1 MRAWLRTLL
10 VALLL
15 LATALAAGLLAAG
28 RIGGERVR
36 ASAER
41 SLAATLGSPVR
52 LASARLRVGRRGPA
66 FEARGLEA
74 FASARGPA
82 LRVERVSARIDPL
95 SLMLGQA
102 QLRRLVLT
110 GAELRLERDS
120 EGRFGPAALARALK
134 RAGPDEPGRTVA
146 DRLRRAGNA
155 ARNLLKGPL
164 PLLRASLAA
173 LEIEVRHAR
182 IVLADARSGMSLALE
197 DLDGG
202 LAQRGRSRALRVAA
216 SGRLVDAEGECGW
229 ITLEGARDAQAPPR
243 LRLEVHHLDLR
254 AIGPQLAVLHPQL
267 RLSGVARGHAE
278 LLLDEGSDPQ
288 LDLDLTLRD
297 AHLRIPRAGGGAPIS
312 WSGASATARVA
323 LQLAPRRL
331 RLLEADLDLDGTR
344 IRAEGVVERPLR
356 PSARAR
362 LELRTRDVDLVAAR
376 DAAELLPDDW
386 EERLAG
392 PLELVSQGRVD
403 RLELVG
409 TATLAE
415 WSQAFDPQAA
425 GLAVAV
431 TGTAHLEDVALRV
444 GEGEPLE
451 GLTGRV
457 TLSGDRIE
465 IRDTGSSR
473 ERPELDLVIEG
484 LEHLLAHGHRDPRP
498 RTGLPGLATLAE
510 LIRSVTSGEDDGPAT
525 RVGRGQL
532 RVDWLSHPGVGFPLE
547 DVQMVVRPGPAQG
560 FSFDAGGRWGGLS
573 ARARGAYRPG
583 GPAGPD
589 PGATRSRVELRV
601 EVDPPKA
608 TPPPN
613 QSPEAFV
620 IASLDFEGGQFQGI
634 PLARTQ
640 AELQGHGKRIELR
653 EGWLE
658 LAAGGSI
665 ETRARLDLAEAGAIP
680 TELDIV
686 LRAADLAA
694 LSPVFGLKAGDL
706 AGALDATAHAEGM
719 FEPGRPLLGELVAR
733 ATLEARNG
741 EIRRRAPLAASLG
754 GSQDEVERVEPNEP
768 LPFRRARGTLALSD
782 GVLETESLVLENDRV
797 RIVAAGSVRISGE
810 PHEVAAVIALFPH
823 NAVDA
828 IVGRVPIVG
837 WILQGPDGR
846 LIGRYLEVTGP
857 WAAPRVER
865 IQGRFVATGMIEGLP
880 HFVMNGLRAIG
891 SALARLNPIPQ
902 AESSE
907 GS

>member
-10 VALLL
+10 LALLL
-15 LATALAAGLLAAG
+15 AATALAAGLLAAG
-28 RIGGERVR
+28 QLGSERVR

-66 FEARGLEA
+66 FEAEGLEA
-74 FASARGPA
+74 FADAGEPA

-102 QLRRLVLT
+102 QLRRLVLS
-110 GAELRLERDS
+110 GAELRLERDA
-120 EGRFGPAALARALK
+120 EGRLGPASLAEALARTGPGAPEQTAL
-134 RAGPDEPGRTVA
+134 
-146 DRLRRAGNA
+146 DRLRQAGDA
-155 ARNLLKGPL
+155 ARGLLRGPL

-182 IVLADARSGMSLALE
+182 IVLADAGSGTSLALE
-197 DLDGG
+197 DLDGR
-202 LAQRGRSRALRVAA
+202 LALRGRSRTLRVAA
-216 SGRLVDAEGECGW
+216 SGRLVDAEGERGW
-229 ITLEGARDAQAPPR
+229 ITLEGERNAQVPPH

-254 AIGPQLAVLHPQL
+254 AFAPQLAALDPQI
-267 RLSGVARGHAE
+267 RLSGVARGHAD
-278 LLLDEGSDPQ
+278 LHLTADSDPR

-297 AHLRIPRAGGGAPIS
+297 ASLRIPRAGGGAPIVL
-312 WSGASATARVA
+312 GGESAAAQVA
-323 LQLAPRRL
+323 LLLAPHRL
-331 RLLEADLDLDGTR
+331 RLLEAELNLDGTR

-362 LELRTRDVDLVAAR
+362 LEVQTRDVDLVSAR
-376 DAAELLPDDW
+376 DAAQLLPDDW

-392 PLELVSQGRVD
+392 PLELVSQGHMD

-415 WSQAFDPQAA
+415 WSQAFDPEAA
-425 GLAVAV
+425 GLSVNV

-444 GEGEPLE
+444 GGGEALE

-465 IRDTGSSR
+465 IRDIGSGS
-473 ERPELDLVIEG
+473 ERPELDLVVEG
-484 LEHLLAHGHRDPRP
+484 LEHVLAHGHRDPRP
-498 RTGLPGLATLAE
+498 RGELPGLTTLAE
-510 LIRSVTSGEDDGPAT
+510 LIRGVTSGEDDGPPT
-525 RVGRGQL
+525 RVGSGEL
-532 RVDWLSHPGVGFPLE
+532 RIDWLSHPWVGFPLE
-547 DVQMVVRPGPAQG
+547 DVQMVVRPGSAQG
-560 FSFDAGGRWGGLS
+560 FSFHAQGRWGGLP
-573 ARARGAYRPG
+573 ALARGAYH
-583 GPAGPD
+583 PAD
-589 PGATRSRVELRV
+589 PKSGATRPRLELRV
-601 EVDPPKA
+601 EVEPPNA

-613 QSPEAFV
+613 QSPEAFL
-620 IASLDFEGGQFQGI
+620 IASLDFEGGAFQGV

-640 AELQGHGKRIELR
+640 AEAQGRGQRIELR
-653 EGWLE
+653 EGWVE
-658 LAAGGSI
+658 LHAGGSI
-665 ETRARLDLAEAGAIP
+665 ETRARLDLAEAGSIP
-680 TELDIV
+680 AELDV
-686 LRAADLAA
+686 VMRAADLAG
-694 LSPVFGLKAGDL
+694 LSPLFGLNAGDL
-706 AGALDATAHAEGM
+706 VGALDASAHAEGM
-719 FEPGRPLLGELVAR
+719 FEPGQPLLGELVGR
-733 ATLEARNG
+733 ITLEARDG

-754 GSQDEVERVEPNEP
+754 GNEDEAERVEPDEP
-768 LPFRRARGTLALSD
+768 LPFRRIHGSLALSD
-782 GVLETESLVLENDRV
+782 GVLETESLILENDRV
-797 RIVAAGSVRISGE
+797 RIVAAGSVRISGK

-823 NAVDA
+823 NAVDT

-857 WAAPRVER
+857 WDAPRVER

>member
-1 MRAWLRTLL
+1 MRGWLRTLL
-10 VALLL
+10 VALL

-28 RIGGERVR
+28 RLGGERVR

-41 SLAATLGSPVR
+41 SLAATVGSPVR
-52 LASARLRVGRRGPA
+52 LASAQLRVGRRGPA

-74 FASARGPA
+74 FAGGSGPA

-95 SLMLGQA
+95 ALMLGQV
-102 QLRRLVLT
+102 QLRRLVLS
-110 GAELRLERDS
+110 GAELHLERDA
-120 EGRFGPAALARALK
+120 EGRIGPDSLTRALE
-134 RAGPDEPGRTVA
+134 RRGADEPKRPA
-146 DRLRRAGNA
+146 LERLRRVGGA
-155 ARNLLKGPL
+155 ARNVLKGPL

-173 LEIEVRHAR
+173 LEIEVRRAR
-182 IVLADARSGMSLALE
+182 IVLVDARSGTSLALE
-197 DLDGG
+197 DLDGD

-229 ITLEGARDAQAPPR
+229 ITLEALRNAQTSPR

-254 AIGPQLAVLHPQL
+254 AFGPQLAALHPQV
-267 RLSGVARGHAE
+267 RLSGVARGRAE
-278 LLLDEGSDPQ
+278 LLLEEGADPL
-288 LDLDLTLRD
+288 LDLDLRLRN
-297 AHLRIPRAGGGAPIS
+297 ARLRIPRAGGGEPLAL
-312 WSGASATARVA
+312 SGASAAARAA

-331 RLLEADLDLDGTR
+331 RLLEAELDLDGTL

-362 LELRTRDVDLVAAR
+362 LELQTRDVDLVAAR
-376 DAAELLPDDW
+376 DAAQLLPDDW

-392 PLELVSQGRVD
+392 PLELVSKGHVD

-415 WSQAFDPQAA
+415 WSQAFDPEAA
-425 GLAVAV
+425 GLSVAV

-451 GLTGRV
+451 GLTGSV

-473 ERPELDLVIEG
+473 ELPELDLVVEG
-484 LEHLLAHGHRDPRP
+484 LEHLMTQGRRDPRP
-498 RTGLPGLATLAE
+498 RGELPGLTTLAE
-510 LIRSVTSGEDDGPAT
+510 LIRGVTSGEEDDDGAT
-525 RVGRGQL
+525 RVGRGEL
-532 RVDWLSHPGVGFPLE
+532 RIDWLSHPWVGFPLE
-547 DVQMVVRPGPAQG
+547 AVRVEVQPGSAQG
-560 FSFDAGGRWGGLS
+560 FSFDARGRWGGLS
-573 ARARGAYRPG
+573 ARANGAYRAAA
-583 GPAGPD
+583 PAGPD
-589 PGATRSRVELRV
+589 AASGRPRVELRV
-601 EVDPPKA
+601 EVDRPDA
-608 TPPPN
+608 APPPS
-613 QSPEAFV
+613 QSPEAFL
-620 IASLDFEGGQFQGI
+620 IASLDLAGGRFQRV

-640 AELQGHGKRIELR
+640 AALQGRGQRIELR
-653 EGWLE
+653 EGWIE
-658 LAAGGSI
+658 LVAGGSI

-680 TELDIV
+680 AELDIV
-686 LRAADLAA
+686 MRSADLAA
-694 LSPVFGLKAGDL
+694 LSPVFGLEPGDL

-719 FEPGRPLLGELVAR
+719 FQPGRPLLDELVGR
-733 ATLEARNG
+733 ASLEARDG

-754 GSQDEVERVEPNEP
+754 GSEDQVERVEPDRP
-768 LPFRRARGTLALSD
+768 LPFERLRGTLALSD

-810 PHEVAAVIALFPH
+810 THEVAAVVALFPH

-857 WAAPRVER
+857 WDAPRVER

-902 AESSE
+902 TELSE